1 MGEPGLACLDI
12 LGNFD
17 GLGDGEM
24 GGVRIFAEAVDDEG
38 GNFADQI
45 SDFLGNSGA
54 VGQIDE
60 AGLVL
65 EVDTESGGGD
75 ATVGYGQ
82 GSEGEGTERERACD
96 GVRLWADVSGAADF
110 EVEGVVESF
119 FEAGE
124 SEGIGVDG
132 DAVSIFHGVGAK
144 VIESCDVVGMAMGV
158 EDRIEVWDGGAE
170 GLRAKIGGGIDD
182 DAEGAFF
189 DPDRG
194 AKSAVAWVGG
204 GADAAGAGEEG
215 NALGSS
221 GA

>member
-1 MGEPGLACLDI
+1 
-12 LGNFD
+12 
-17 GLGDGEM
+17 M
-24 GGVRIFAEAVDDEG
+24 GGVRIFAESVDDEG

-54 VGQIDE
+54 VGQIDK
-60 AGLVL
+60 AGLVM

-75 ATVGYGQ
+75 ATVRYGQ

-96 GVRLWADVSGAADF
+96 GVRFWADVSGAADF

-124 SEGIGVDG
+124 GERIGVDRNSI
-132 DAVSIFHGVGAK
+132 SIFHGVGAQ
-144 VIESCDVVGMAMGV
+144 VVESCDVVGMAMGV

-170 GLRAKIGGGIDD
+170 SLRAKIGGGIDD
-182 DAEGAFF
+182 EAEGAFF

-194 AKSAVAWVGG
+194 AKSAIAWVGG
-204 GADAAGAGEEG
+204 GANAAGAGEEG

>member
-24 GGVRIFAEAVDDEG
+24 GGVRIFAQAVDDEG

-45 SDFLGNSGA
+45 SDFLWNSGA

-82 GSEGEGTERERACD
+82 GSESKWAERERACD
-96 GVRLWADVSGAADF
+96 GVGFWADVSGAADF
-110 EVEGVVESF
+110 EVKGVVESF

-124 SEGIGVDG
+124 SEGIGVDRN
-132 DAVSIFHGVGAK
+132 AVSIFYGVGA
-144 VIESCDVVGMAMGV
+144 
-158 EDRIEVWDGGAE
+158 
-170 GLRAKIGGGIDD
+170 
-182 DAEGAFF
+182 
-189 DPDRG
+189 
-194 AKSAVAWVGG
+194 
-204 GADAAGAGEEG
+204 
-215 NALGSS
+215 
-221 GA
+221 

>member
-96 GVRLWADVSGAADF
+96 GVRFWADVSGAADF
-110 EVEGVVESF
+110 KVEGVVESF

-132 DAVSIFHGVGAK
+132 DPISIFHGVGAK

-158 EDRIEVWDGGAE
+158 EDSIKVWDGGAE
-170 GLRAKIGGGIDD
+170 GLGTKIGGGIDD
-182 DAEGAFF
+182 EAEGAFF
-189 DPDRG
+189 DPNGG
-194 AKSAVAWVGG
+194 AKSAIAWVGG

>member
-1 MGEPGLACLDI
+1 LACLDI

-60 AGLVL
+60 AGLVM

-75 ATVGYGQ
+75 TTVGYGQ
-82 GSEGEGTERERACD
+82 GVKGEGTERERACD
-96 GVRLWADVSGAADF
+96 GVGFWADVSGATDF
-110 EVEGVVESF
+110 EVKRVVESF
-119 FEAGE
+119 FKAGE

-132 DAVSIFHGVGAK
+132 DAVSIFYGVGAK

-158 EDRIEVWDGGAE
+158 KNRIEVWDGGAKS
-170 GLRAKIGGGIDD
+170 LRAKIGGGIDD
-182 DAEGAFF
+182 EAEGAFF

-194 AKSAVAWVGG
+194 AKSAVARVGG

-221 GA
+221 GT

>member
-1 MGEPGLACLDI
+1 LDI

-75 ATVGYGQ
+75 TTVRYGQ
-82 GSEGEGTERERACD
+82 GSESKWAERERACD
-96 GVRLWADVSGAADF
+96 GVGFWADVSGATDF
-110 EVEGVVESF
+110 EVKGVVESF

-124 SEGIGVDG
+124 SKGIGVDG
-132 DAVSIFHGVGAK
+132 NSISIFYGVGAK

-158 EDRIEVWDGGAE
+158 EDRIEVWTGGAE
-170 GLRAKIGGGIDD
+170 SLRAKIGGGIDD
-182 DAEGAFF
+182 EAEGAFF
-189 DPDRG
+189 DPNGG
-194 AKSAVAWVGG
+194 AESAVAWVGG

-221 GA
+221 SA